1 MGNIICKIIVCFPPE
16 VGPYRRSPQL
26 LDKLKF
32 WIYYKAQA
40 GIANRHRKDGNNHY
54 HKKEYQNA
62 INCYTRAIKCD
73 ASQEYPYSVH
83 QYMRRFRHPVYSAS
97 LANRASAYMALG
109 EYQRSSEDLREA
121 IDRFDPSLTESN
133 RATLIKRVFRLVR
146 CHLALL
152 DGLRGLDA
160 LRKFDFQFHPHDP
173 DISEYQRLLSR
184 TELLVN
190 IKKSIDNSRSTNQ
203 YWQTTLN
210 LIQSLDKKIEPWG
223 FKFNYACLPGSWTY
237 WKVEALAHL
246 GKTVE
251 AEEVLDRCI
260 KADTTNVDCLLVPK
274 LISSM
279 DKIERSCSQSRHFAA
294 VEQCDELLVSLKD
307 PMLTTLRMK
316 VVTIR
321 CEQLAEQCLKYRSP
335 ESHLCYQIV
344 ASNAAL
350 HEELNF
356 TCSKRLSTKPDIYE
370 PHRIYLLRSLIAL
383 ARSTYRSRKH
393 KWSLTYLVIADL
405 LCFWPDLLL
414 SSREGIFEEICAR
427 TNSKKSSFPRFDN
440 SFPHSSQSRS
450 SGSNHNTG
458 KTNGAD
464 SDPKGYYRTLGVRT
478 NASREEI
485 KEAYRKLI
493 LIHHPD
499 KGGQAE
505 SFRKI
510 HLAYE
515 ILFNPESRS
524 AYDQTCR

>member
-1 MGNIICKIIVCFPPE
+1 
-16 VGPYRRSPQL
+16 
-26 LDKLKF
+26 
-32 WIYYKAQA
+32 
-40 GIANRHRKDGNNHY
+40 
-54 HKKEYQNA
+54 
-62 INCYTRAIKCD
+62 
-73 ASQEYPYSVH
+73 
-83 QYMRRFRHPVYSAS
+83 
-97 LANRASAYMALG
+97 
-109 EYQRSSEDLREA
+109 
-121 IDRFDPSLTESN
+121 
-133 RATLIKRVFRLVR
+133 
-146 CHLALL
+146 
-152 DGLRGLDA
+152 
-160 LRKFDFQFHPHDP
+160 
-173 DISEYQRLLSR
+173 
-184 TELLVN
+184 
-190 IKKSIDNSRSTNQ
+190 
-203 YWQTTLN
+203 
-210 LIQSLDKKIEPWG
+210 
-223 FKFNYACLPGSWTY
+223 
-237 WKVEALAHL
+237 
-246 GKTVE
+246 
-251 AEEVLDRCI
+251 
-260 KADTTNVDCLLVPK
+260 
-274 LISSM
+274 M